1 MMKRKF
7 NFIKFLSIFL
17 ILVFLLNFIIHI
29 VLFVN
34 EQDITDLIFAILNG
48 FCLVIYALF
57 LLISKSAKNYLFV
70 YDNFYPVNGVNIIKE
85 ATLINSKKTN
95 KYKKYRLDSLIEENY
110 IFVDRKKKITFK
122 LVKIDEDR
130 KVMIIKNK
138 YLNKYFSSS
147 YEMDY
152 ELMLKHYYSNHEII
166 LYPSDAIVK
175 NNRNIGIINQTNGKF
190 VVSMYRHK
198 VPIGISS
205 LKEIDKLNVGWE
217 YNGSSSDDGIEYFD
231 SYEQAREYILNY

>member
-1 MMKRKF
+1 MMKRRF
-7 NFIKFLSIFL
+7 SFIKFLSVLL

-34 EQDITDLIFAILNG
+34 EQDIADLIFATLNG
-48 FCLVIYALF
+48 FCLVIYTLF

-70 YDNFYPVNGVNIIKE
+70 YDNFYPVNGINIIKE
-85 ATLINSKKTN
+85 ATLKNIKKTN

-110 IFVDRKKKITFK
+110 IFVDGKEKFSFK

-138 YLNKYFSSS
+138 YFDKYFSSS

-152 ELMLKHYYSNHEII
+152 ELMLKHYYLNHEII
-166 LYPSDAIVK
+166 PYSSDAVVK
-175 NNRNIGIINQTNGKF
+175 NNRNIGVINEINGKF
-190 VVSMYRHK
+190 VVSMYRHN

-205 LKEIDKLNVGWE
+205 LKEIDKLSVSWQ